1 MMSMPFPLRPG
12 EPDCRDYLRTG
23 RCKYGESCKYNHPT
37 NVENG
42 GGVKP
47 TNPGEPLFPIR
58 PMEPTC
64 QYFLKHGTC
73 KFGQACKFNH
83 PSGSSL
89 ADGSGGIP
97 GGQLVFV
104 TSNNGVPGG
113 AITGDASSLMAAST
127 SIQVLPQRPTEPNCM
142 YFLRNGKCK
151 YGATCKFHHPL
162 DAINNKNSNNNIRR
176 DRSHSAGS
184 SSDNNRVQQIQ
195 QQQQIT
201 YAHAAANVTYVQQ
214 QQPQRLQPITERR
227 SHQQATHI
235 LLPDGQ
241 IAVILDPKSLQNVSE
256 LNAQDRPKFYLS
268 QTDGSMGNLRS
279 IDQQNNN
286 NQQQQHCM
294 VSPMLTATTAATNST
309 SNLTFDSNISD
320 LVGTNVSYQGHFQEM
335 QSRGGGP
342 HRSGSGGSLSAYGSD
357 SDYPSQHN
365 IVSSQVPLHQQM
377 PTNNNNM
384 PSFPQYSAWPLSEGL
399 MQPSSSNQPSSQEQA
414 PRGSQSNPEALDR
427 QQQRHVGNLEIAA
440 EDSAAYYWP
449 SSGSFSS
456 IQQQQ
461 QAGRNYLP
469 NSSSPYGSRNAVGSD
484 RRRPSISPSSSGE
497 RINHGG
503 TPENNRQ
510 ESDEGL
516 SMMTSALLT
525 MIDHRD
531 SPSGENESHGQP
543 RRSPNQS
550 SLARRVVH
558 QNTSQSEPNLRDE
571 RSYPM
576 RPPPGMMCPPGMSNN
591 IESSSSNY
599 GHQNLANAGSSGGYF
614 VGGYDQPAP
623 NSSPPWGRR

>member
-1 MMSMPFPLRPG
+1 MMNAPFPLRPG

-58 PMEPTC
+58 PMEPPC

-83 PSGSSL
+83 PSGSPL

-97 GGQLVFV
+97 AGQLVFV

-127 SIQVLPQRPTEPNCM
+127 SIQVLPQRPTEPNCI

-151 YGATCKFHHPL
+151 YGPTCKFHHPL
-162 DAINNKNSNNNIRR
+162 DAINNKNNNNNIRR

-184 SSDNNRVQQIQ
+184 LSDNNRVQQM

-214 QQPQRLQPITERR
+214 QPQRLQPITERR
-227 SHQQATHI
+227 PQQATHI

-256 LNAQDRPKFYLS
+256 LNVQDRPKFYLS
-268 QTDGSMGNLRS
+268 QTNGSVGTLPSN
-279 IDQQNNN
+279 DQQNNH

-320 LVGTNVSYQGHFQEM
+320 LVGTNVSYQGQLQDI

-342 HRSGSGGSLSAYGSD
+342 HRSGSGGSLSAYGSE
-357 SDYPSQHN
+357 SDYPSQQN

-377 PTNNNNM
+377 PNNNNNM

-399 MQPSSSNQPSSQEQA
+399 MQPSSSNQPSSQEQVL
-414 PRGSQSNPEALDR
+414 RGSQSSPEALDR
-427 QQQRHVGNLEIAA
+427 QQQRHVANLESTA

-456 IQQQQ
+456 IQQQQQ

-469 NSSSPYGSRNAVGSD
+469 NSSSPYGSRNAVGSE

-497 RINHGG
+497 QINRGG
-503 TPENNRQ
+503 THENNRQ

-531 SPSGENESHGQP
+531 SPSGESESHGQP
-543 RRSPNQS
+543 RGSPNQS
-550 SLARRVVH
+550 SLARRVAHH
-558 QNTSQSEPNLRDE
+558 QNASQSAPNLHDE
-571 RSYPM
+571 RSSHM
-576 RPPPGMMCPPGMSNN
+576 RPPPGMMIPPGMSNN
-591 IESSSSNY
+591 LDSSSSNY
-599 GHQNLANAGSSGGYF
+599 GHQNLANGGGGGGYF
-614 VGGYDQPAP
+614 VGGYDQPARS
-623 NSSPPWGRR
+623 NSPPWGGR